1 MKNNLLVF
9 FLTCFLLSCQDKAY
23 NIDDYPSELVIDL
36 SGACI
41 PGKIPNV
48 KPISDNTTLVWADEF
63 DDSEICQDNWVFE
76 TIPPNNGS
84 WWNNE
89 QQHYTSPI
97 LGIIES

>member
-48 KPISDNTTLVWADEF
+48 KPIGDNTTLVWADEF
-63 DDSEICQDNWVFE
+63 DDSELKICMNSLME
-76 TIPPNNGS
+76 KLKSERN
-84 WWNNE
+84 
-89 QQHYTSPI
+89 SPKVKEPGLPYGCWEVI
-97 LGIIES
+97 